1 MLCDTKFGKKKHFQ
15 LKLLFLISCCCI
27 FSLLYRK
34 FNLEVKLLFYASTI
48 TVDCTH
54 TATYCIF
61 PVQCFC
67 ELEKSQWLFPY
78 KDLKFEGELGSG
90 AFGVVRKAQA
100 LSMQLGNPSTTVAV
114 KTLKGEKK
122 GLSIWLLATTIT
134 VASHDK
140 NIHVIFREKQLLHS

>member
-1 MLCDTKFGKKKHFQ
+1 MHVAAY
-15 LKLLFLISCCCI
+15 FLYYVAT
-27 FSLLYRK
+27 YRK
-34 FNLEVKLLFYASTI
+34 FNLEVKLLFWFQESPPNHVLLQLQLTA
-48 TVDCTH
+48 TH
-54 TATYCIF
+54 TATNSCCCIF

-100 LSMQLGNPSTTVAV
+100 LSMQPGNPSTTVAV

-122 GLSIWLLATTIT
+122 GLSISLPNCHRNCSLT
-134 VASHDK
+134 
-140 NIHVIFREKQLLHS
+140 